1 MTVIEKI
8 KAKTSPKNR
17 RDGRILT
24 AISGACATILG
35 SGIVSNPIAVT
46 VITAIGGVTGIMAG
60 KRALKTV

>member
-24 AISGACATILG
+24 AISGACASVLTT
-35 SGIVSNPIAVT
+35 GIIKNPIAIT
-46 VITAIGGVTGIMAG
+46 VITAIGGITGIMAG
-60 KRALKTV
+60 KRALKTL

>member
-1 MTVIEKI
+1 MTILEKL

-24 AISGACATILG
+24 AISGACASILT
-35 SGIVSNPIAVT
+35 SGIVKNPIAIT

>member
-1 MTVIEKI
+1 MTIIEKL

-24 AISGACATILG
+24 AISGACATVLG
-35 SGIVSNPIAVT
+35 SGLISNPVAIT

>member
-1 MTVIEKI
+1 MTIIEKL

-24 AISGACATILG
+24 AISGACATVLG
-35 SGIVSNPIAVT
+35 SGLIINPIAIT

>member
-1 MTVIEKI
+1 MTILEKL

-24 AISGACATILG
+24 AISGACATVLG
-35 SGIVSNPIAVT
+35 SGIISNPIAIT